1 LVLAFVLGIVEPG
14 KETDVVLKLRR
25 SEKVSDAHV
34 VYGAYD
40 IHITLEIEDLNE
52 LSHLNQEIR
61 NIEGVTATKTLI
73 ATIF

>member
-1 LVLAFVLGIVEPG
+1 MLAFVLGIVEPG
-14 KETDVVLKLRR
+14 KESDVVSRLRTMD
-25 SEKVSDAHV
+25 KISDAHV

-40 IHITLEIEDLNE
+40 IHITVDIDDLNE
-52 LSHLNQEIR
+52 LASLNQVIR

>member
-1 LVLAFVLGIVEPG
+1 MVLAFVLGIVEPG
-14 KETDVVLKLRR
+14 KETDVVSKLRR
-25 SEKVSDAHV
+25 SEKVADAHV